1 MREIINSVK
10 WVSAWLS
17 FQAVWLGWYEISHIY
32 WKSGKKW
39 EISYLSP
46 FLTFTSICNCWL
58 VRVSYGVITSA
69 PLFTFV
75 VIFFSLALK
84 GYFPYVMFN
93 TLALL
98 LLSIL
103 RGGGEFWN
111 VGGSSLTQPYAN
123 PYSNFPK
130 CLLRY
135 SLAQANVFAVFTV
148 STVSVI
154 DLWQCIS
161 RLFFLSRL
169 RADNMRS
176 EVTDVTSIVKYISK
190 SVFRHQNVWGPVLP
204 NFCLGWE
211 LRNSPLALMLHFS
224 SIVTLC
230 GVTDTCLGPEAVPW
244 IEVPLY
250 NFIVRSLIRRHWT
263 CWTRFQVFSKSRRI
277 FNCQFIFF
285 SKKSLQYLPAKL
297 SYLSFTKLV
306 LYFFLQIIPYFL
318 FNKTSSEKKIFGVV
332 FFVSADRKNE
342 LLALIT
348 PWMKIQTCAKLYR
361 YYGAWV

>member
-1 MREIINSVK
+1 
-10 WVSAWLS
+10 
-17 FQAVWLGWYEISHIY
+17 
-32 WKSGKKW
+32 
-39 EISYLSP
+39 
-46 FLTFTSICNCWL
+46 
-58 VRVSYGVITSA
+58 
-69 PLFTFV
+69 
-75 VIFFSLALK
+75 
-84 GYFPYVMFN
+84 MFN

-135 SLAQANVFAVFTV
+135 SLAQANVFAIFTV

-161 RLFFLSRL
+161 RLLFLSRV

-190 SVFRHQNVWGPVLP
+190 SVFRDQNEREPFLP

-250 NFIVRSLIRRHWT
+250 NFMERSLIRRHCT
-263 CWTRFQVFSKSRRI
+263 EPAEQGFKFSVKAEGFSSA
-277 FNCQFIFF
+277 NLFF
-285 SKKSLQYLPAKL
+285 FKKKLTILASKAE
-297 SYLSFTKLV
+297 
-306 LYFFLQIIPYFL
+306 L
-318 FNKTSSEKKIFGVV
+318 FEFYKVGVV
-332 FFVSADRKNE
+332 FFFPKLSHIFSLTRPPPKRRYLVLLVLFFFVSAGRKNE

-348 PWMKIQTCAKLYR
+348 PWMKIQTSAKLYR

>member
-10 WVSAWLS
+10 WVLAWLS
-17 FQAVWLGWYEISHIY
+17 FQTAGLGWYEISHIY

-285 SKKSLQYLPAKL
+285 QKKAYNTCQQSWVIWVLQSWCCIFFCKL
-297 SYLSFTKLV
+297 SHIFSLTRPPPKRRYLV
-306 LYFFLQIIPYFL
+306 LFFL
-318 FNKTSSEKKIFGVV
+318 
-332 FFVSADRKNE
+332 
-342 LLALIT
+342 
-348 PWMKIQTCAKLYR
+348 
-361 YYGAWV
+361 

>member
-1 MREIINSVK
+1 M
-10 WVSAWLS
+10 SARLS
-17 FQAVWLGWYEISHIY
+17 FQAVGLGWYEISHIY
-32 WKSGKKW
+32 WKSSKKW

-46 FLTFTSICNCWL
+46 FLTFTSIFNCWL

-161 RLFFLSRL
+161 RLLFLSRL
-169 RADNMRS
+169 RADNMHS

-190 SVFRHQNVWGPVLP
+190 SVFRHQNEWEPFLP

-250 NFIVRSLIRRHWT
+250 NFMERSLIRRHWT

-277 FNCQFIFF
+277 FKCQFIFF
-285 SKKSLQYLPAKL
+285 QKKAYNTCQQSWVIWV
-297 SYLSFTKLV
+297 FRGGVV
-306 LYFFLQIIPYFL
+306 LFFQIIPYFL
-318 FNKTSSEKKIFGVV
+318 FNITFSEKKIFGVV
-332 FFVSADRKNE
+332 SVVFFCMCR
-342 LLALIT
+342 
-348 PWMKIQTCAKLYR
+348 
-361 YYGAWV
+361 